1 MCVIFKTYNY
11 CPNILDLSDILP
23 NISFATS
30 ETEYLLL
37 VKMVYTSCLRS
48 IQIT

>member
-1 MCVIFKTYNY
+1 MCVNFETYNY

-30 ETEYLLL
+30 ETECLLII
-37 VKMVYTSCLRS
+37 KMVYTSCLRS